1 MKVDTMRSIDYYFGV
16 PLCFALTIVKKIFSL
31 FSSRSTG
38 PRSTNI
44 LLIEMSE
51 MGSTILADPAMRKLK
66 RVLNANLY
74 FAIFK
79 KNAPS
84 LDLLGTIPKE
94 NIYTIDDRGFLSLA
108 SDAFMFIFWTR
119 RNRIDAVIDM
129 ELFSRFTA
137 LLSGLSGAKKTVG
150 FMRSLTRGCIAE
162 IC

>member
-1 MKVDTMRSIDYYFGV
+1 MKVDTMRYVDYYFGV

-31 FSSRSTG
+31 FSSNGTG

-66 RVLNANLY
+66 GVLNANLY

-79 KNAPS
+79 KNSPS

-94 NIYTIDDRGFLSLA
+94 NIYTIDDSGFL
-108 SDAFMFIFWTR
+108 
-119 RNRIDAVIDM
+119 
-129 ELFSRFTA
+129 
-137 LLSGLSGAKKTVG
+137 
-150 FMRSLTRGCIAE
+150 
-162 IC
+162 